1 MTVSTEVDHND
12 YTGNGVT
19 TSFPYTFRIFTKTD
33 LMVQVVD
40 LNENIT
46 VLGLDT
52 DYSVTGAGAYSGG
65 SVVLPSPLA
74 NGWQISISREL
85 PATQETDLR
94 NQGKFFAEVHED
106 AFDKLT
112 MLIQQCFSFLRLAL
126 RRPSFIA
133 NYYDA
138 LNNRI
143 RNLRDPSQDQDAATK
158 IYVDNG
164 IDGSIS
170 HSEDLFKRSLRVPE
184 GEVGI
189 LPPVAARKNH
199 LAAFNSEGQPI
210 TVLPESGSA
219 ADVLIDLAST
229 EEGLGGSLIGLVQ
242 KGTVQGA
249 LTNVFVVSDA
259 DNTGASDVTAKIQ
272 SWIDKAAAIGGGT
285 VKLPEGTFLCNSYTN
300 QVILPGDDGTA
311 APAWVAAGTDAN
323 IAPEATHAMYAALKI
338 PHNVTLQGSGR
349 GLTIVRGNW
358 DPNTTAMTLGSGI
371 GIYVS
376 RDSVG
381 NNGTVNYGLKDIT
394 LSNFFIGR
402 LVEGISFASNESNL
416 KVTSCTFSGI
426 FQGMDQ
432 HTWSGQVETTGCVA
446 GDVIG
451 GWWLQRNN
459 TQNTAYIPPYPATDV
474 YLLGWA
480 DSCPS
485 ETLTAGQINGTW
497 GALQNNADTFFDTY
511 FFKSA
516 NSATTASGG
525 RLTNNSN
532 NTGTIPQWKGVAGR
546 ARTVLS
552 RYGRPINRMDI
563 DNLKLIRQHR
573 TPIYLSNGLGESVIS
588 HAYFEGIGL
597 VDNTGSAVSG
607 NLFGIDVVDPLNTSE
622 SGVGYMVTRGGIGL
636 KNFTASSKN
645 QHAPLSDNA
654 DRKNAFYRGT
664 LYVPSG
670 TVSTTQAEIDRASVW
685 DGTTTDIRYLRY
697 ADKAFTQPLQFT
709 LGGPTFRYAEGNFT
723 PTLTVNGS
731 LITGLAVSRGH
742 YKRNGNTIMGG
753 VQFSSSA
760 ALALSAGQVVIG
772 GLPFTIPSGAI
783 AYHHGQVDVYSH
795 AAAGVNVRP
804 FFNDGTTTIKLVTD
818 SKGTDF
824 TASNTPGSV
833 QLLLYV
839 SFTMIIS
846 G

>member
-1 MTVSTEVDHND
+1 MSTYKTGNPLGSAAVKDLFDNAENLDFALNSLTALIWTDRLGKTRRSFFGMESAFVTQLTSQESRFNSFIQSSGYQIVGD
-12 YTGNGVT
+12 YTAGPLTLTEYNQLIRYNNELYKLTAATDIPFTTAGN
-19 TSFPYTFRIFTKTD
+19 TD
-33 LMVQVVD
+33 
-40 LNENIT
+40 ET
-46 VLGLDT
+46 WTDT
-52 DYSVTGAGAYSGG
+52 DAAHFVSVGDAALRQSLASSEKGSGG
-65 SVVLPSPLA
+65 SM
-74 NGWQISISREL
+74 IEL
-85 PATQETDLR
+85 EQE
-94 NQGKFFAEVHED
+94 
-106 AFDKLT
+106 
-112 MLIQQCFSFLRLAL
+112 
-126 RRPSFIA
+126 
-133 NYYDA
+133 
-138 LNNRI
+138 
-143 RNLRDPSQDQDAATK
+143 
-158 IYVDNG
+158 
-164 IDGSIS
+164 
-170 HSEDLFKRSLRVPE
+170 
-184 GEVGI
+184 
-189 LPPVAARKNH
+189 
-199 LAAFNSEGQPI
+199 
-210 TVLPESGSA
+210 
-219 ADVLIDLAST
+219 
-229 EEGLGGSLIGLVQ
+229 
-242 KGTVQGA
+242 GTVQGA
-249 LTNVFVVSDA
+249 LTNVFLVSDA

-285 VKLPEGTFLCNSYTN
+285 VDIPKGTFLCASYSN

-323 IAPEATHAMYAALKI
+323 IAPEATHTMYAALKI
-338 PHNVTLQGSGR
+338 PHNVTLRGAGR
-349 GLTIVRGNW
+349 GLTTLKGNW

-573 TPIYLSNGLGESVIS
+573 TPIYLSNSLGESVIS

-622 SGVGYMVTRGGIGL
+622 SGVGYMVARGGIGL

-804 FFNDGTTTIKLVTD
+804 FFNDGATTIKLVTD

-824 TASNTPGSV
+824 TASNAPGSV

>member
-1 MTVSTEVDHND
+1 MSNTDTANAKLYANQAQVAAAQAKIYAQAGTDASQAAAEAQNYANQAENSSSTAELYSNISA
-12 YTGNGVT
+12 TQAQ
-19 TSFPYTFRIFTKTD
+19 SSS
-33 LMVQVVD
+33 LSAEAAALSAEEALSAVVD
-40 LNENIT
+40 TVKQQITFTTGGTLNSALDRISDGTYLYYWTGTFPKIVPPSST
-46 VLGLDT
+46 VDSTGGVGVGAWACDT
-52 DYSVTGAGAYSGG
+52 DI
-65 SVVLPSPLA
+65 PF
-74 NGWQISISREL
+74 Q
-85 PATQETDLR
+85 Q
-94 NQGKFFAEVHED
+94 
-106 AFDKLT
+106 KL
-112 MLIQQCFSFLRLAL
+112 S
-126 RRPSFIA
+126 S
-133 NYYDA
+133 
-138 LNNRI
+138 
-143 RNLRDPSQDQDAATK
+143 NL
-158 IYVDNG
+158 
-164 IDGSIS
+164 DG
-170 HSEDLFKRSLRVPE
+170 E
-184 GEVGI
+184 
-189 LPPVAARKNH
+189 
-199 LAAFNSEGQPI
+199 
-210 TVLPESGSA
+210 
-219 ADVLIDLAST
+219 
-229 EEGLGGSLIGLVQ
+229 GGSLVNLKQG
-242 KGTVQGA
+242 GSVQGA
-249 LTNVFVVSDA
+249 LTNTFLVSDA
-259 DNTGASDVTAKIQ
+259 DNTGASDVTATIQ
-272 SWIDKAAAIGGGT
+272 AWIDKAYAIGGGT
-285 VKLPEGTFLCNSYTN
+285 VNLPEGIFLCATYSN

-311 APAWVAAGTDAN
+311 APAWVSMGTDAN
-323 IAPEATHAMYAALKI
+323 IAPESTHTMYAALKI
-338 PHNVTLQGSGR
+338 PHNVTLQGAGR
-349 GLTIVRGNW
+349 GLTTIKGGW
-358 DPNTTAMTLGSGI
+358 DPNTTAMTLSSGI
-371 GIYVS
+371 GVFVS
-376 RDSVG
+376 RNGVG
-381 NNGTVNYGLKDIT
+381 KNGTVTYGIKDIT

-402 LVEGISFASNESNL
+402 LIEGISFASNEVNL

-497 GALQNNADTFFDTY
+497 GTLQNNADTFFDTY

-532 NTGTIPQWKGVAGR
+532 NTGTIPSWKGVAGR

-607 NLFGIDVVDPLNTSE
+607 NLFGIDVLDPLNS
-622 SGVGYMVTRGGIGL
+622 SGVGIGYLVTRGGAGL

-645 QHAPLSDNA
+645 QQAPLCEVA
-654 DRKNAFYRGT
+654 DRKNAFLRGT
-664 LYVPSG
+664 LYVSSG
-670 TVSTTQAEIDRASVW
+670 TASTTQDEIDRASVW

-697 ADKAFTQPLQFT
+697 ADKAFSQQIQFT
-709 LGGPTFRYAEGNFT
+709 LGGPTFKYVEGNFT
-723 PTLTVNGS
+723 PTLTINGTLVS
-731 LITGLAVSRGH
+731 GLAVARGH
-742 YKRNGNTIMGG
+742 YKRLGNTIIGG
-753 VQFSSSA
+753 VQFSSSSA
-760 ALALSAGQVVIG
+760 VSLSSGQVLIG
-772 GLPFTIPSGAI
+772 GLPFTIPTGSI

-795 AAAGVNVRP
+795 AASGVNVRP
-804 FFNDGTTTIKLVTD
+804 NFVDGTTTIKLATD

-824 TASNTPGSV
+824 TASNVPGSI
-833 QLLLYV
+833 QLFLYM

>member
-323 IAPEATHAMYAALKI
+323 IAPEATHTMYAALNI
-338 PHNVTLQGSGR
+338 PHNVILQGSGR

-446 GDVIG
+446 GDIIG

-685 DGTTTDIRYLRY
+685 DGATTDIRYLRY

-709 LGGPTFRYAEGNFT
+709 LGGPTFRYTEGNFT

-760 ALALSAGQVVIG
+760 AMALSAGQVVIG

-804 FFNDGTTTIKLVTD
+804 FFNDGATTIKLVTD

>member
-1 MTVSTEVDHND
+1 MTVSTQVSRNE
-12 YTGNGVT
+12 YTGNGAT
-19 TSFPYTFRIFTKTD
+19 TQYDFTFRIMDKSD
-33 LMVQVVD
+33 LLVQTLD
-40 LNENIT
+40 ASETIT
-46 VLGLDT
+46 TLTLDA
-52 DYSVTGAGAYSGG
+52 DYSVTGVNRYPGG
-65 SVVLPSPLA
+65 KVVLNTPLPD
-74 NGWQISISREL
+74 GYKISIERSI
-85 PATQETDLR
+85 PVTQETSIR
-94 NQGKFFAEVHED
+94 NQGGFFPEIHED

-112 MLIQQCFSFLRLAL
+112 MIIQRMYGWWSGLAL
-126 RRPSFIA
+126 KKPSWLA

-138 LNNRI
+138 VNNRI
-143 RNLRDPSQDQDAATK
+143 RNLSDPSQDQDAATK

-323 IAPEATHAMYAALKI
+323 IAPEATHTMYAALNI

-381 NNGTVNYGLKDIT
+381 NSGTVNYGLKDIT

-622 SGVGYMVTRGGIGL
+622 SGVGYMVTQGGIGL

-670 TVSTTQAEIDRASVW
+670 TVSTTQAEIDRVSVW

-760 ALALSAGQVVIG
+760 AMALSAGQVVIG

-804 FFNDGTTTIKLVTD
+804 FFNDGTTTDLP
-818 SKGTDF
+818 
-824 TASNTPGSV
+824 PG
-833 QLLLYV
+833 LDTTV
-839 SFTMIIS
+839 S
-846 G
+846 